1 MNVSRKTEKKSRGV
15 PLRNGLGHSVRRALE
30 NYFKDLDGHDAR
42 NLYDL
47 VISQVEKPVFE
58 IVLRQSR
65 GNLTKASQMLGMNR
79 ATLRTRLRK
88 YGLD

>member
-1 MNVSRKTEKKSRGV
+1 MNATRKADKKARGV
-15 PLRNGLGHSVRRALE
+15 PLHNGLGYSVRRALE

-88 YGLD
+88 YGLE